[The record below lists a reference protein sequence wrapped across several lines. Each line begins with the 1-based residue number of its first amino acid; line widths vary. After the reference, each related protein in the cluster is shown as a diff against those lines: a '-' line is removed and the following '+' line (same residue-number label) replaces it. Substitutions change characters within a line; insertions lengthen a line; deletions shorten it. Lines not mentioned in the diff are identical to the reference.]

1 MTEIE
6 AIRNMV
12 PYGERPLFDK
22 LVEELPLV
30 LHDKKNHSPGVQAAW
45 VARAVVLALPMDCS
59 RRTDENCCGGCLY
72 WRKSSSAGA
81 FGLCD
86 RISFGGH
93 VHGDVLACPVD
104 TRDDPASLRTLPTF
118 GCLMFKVRS

>member
-12 PYGERPLFDK
+12 PYRERPLFDK

-30 LHDKKNHSPGVQAAW
+30 LHDQKNHPPGVQAAW
-45 VARAVVLALPMDCS
+45 VARAVVLALPVNYG
-59 RRTDENCCGGCLY
+59 RRTDENCGGCLH
-72 WRKSSSAGA
+72 WRKSSSTGA

-93 VHGDVLACPVD
+93 AHRDTLACPAD
-104 TRDDPASLRTLPTF
+104 ARGDPASLRTLPTF
-118 GCLMFKVRS
+118 GCVMFEVRS